1 MIRIGTILL
10 RRLALLLALA
20 ILPAAARAL
29 TIQPVVSSGGV
40 TAWLVEDHSLP
51 IVSLE
56 LSFRGGAATEPKDK
70 DGLARMTTAL
80 LDEGA
85 GDLDSQAYQAK
96 LEDLASS
103 IRFDASQDYVTAA
116 LTTVT
121 RNVDPVFDL
130 LRLSLT
136 APRFDPEPVARNR
149 ADHIAAAAERAENPN
164 AIANRVWWRNAFGDY
179 PYARPTD
186 GTAASLAAITV
197 DDLKRFIRDRFGRD
211 VLTIAVVGDI
221 TADALKA
228 LLDRTFG
235 ALPAHA
241 APVELAEA
249 TPDAAGALLLA
260 KKPIPQS
267 VAAFGEPGPKRDD
280 PDWYA
285 AYIDN
290 YILGGGGFASRLMQE
305 VRVKRGLAYGV
316 YTYLVPML
324 HSGVILGGVA
334 TQNARI
340 AESIGL
346 IRAEWQR
353 MHDEG
358 PTAEELANA
367 KTYLNGAFPLQ
378 LDSTR
383 RIAGVLIQLQ
393 QDKLGI
399 DYLDR
404 RAALIN
410 GVTLDDA
417 KRVARR
423 FFDPARL
430 GFAVVGTP
438 TGLKPTREV
447 SATGG

>member
-136 APRFDPEPVARNR
+136 APRFDPEPVARIR
-149 ADHIAAAAERAENPN
+149 ADLIAAAAQRAESPN
-164 AIANRVWWRNAFGDY
+164 AVADRIWWRNAFGDH
-179 PYARPTD
+179 PYARPVG
-186 GTAASLAAITV
+186 GTASSLAAITV
-197 DDLKRFIRDRFGRD
+197 GDLKGFVHDRFARD
-211 VLTIAVVGDI
+211 ALTVAVVGDI
-221 TADALKA
+221 TADQLKGI
-228 LLDRTFG
+228 LDKTFG

-241 APVELAEA
+241 APVKVPDAVA
-249 TPDAAGALLLA
+249 DAAGAVLLA
-260 KKPIPQS
+260 KKPVPQS

-316 YTYLVPML
+316 YT
-324 HSGVILGGVA
+324 
-334 TQNARI
+334 
-340 AESIGL
+340 
-346 IRAEWQR
+346 
-353 MHDEG
+353 
-358 PTAEELANA
+358 
-367 KTYLNGAFPLQ
+367 
-378 LDSTR
+378 
-383 RIAGVLIQLQ
+383 
-393 QDKLGI
+393 
-399 DYLDR
+399 
-404 RAALIN
+404 
-410 GVTLDDA
+410 
-417 KRVARR
+417 
-423 FFDPARL
+423 
-430 GFAVVGTP
+430 
-438 TGLKPTREV
+438 
-447 SATGG
+447 